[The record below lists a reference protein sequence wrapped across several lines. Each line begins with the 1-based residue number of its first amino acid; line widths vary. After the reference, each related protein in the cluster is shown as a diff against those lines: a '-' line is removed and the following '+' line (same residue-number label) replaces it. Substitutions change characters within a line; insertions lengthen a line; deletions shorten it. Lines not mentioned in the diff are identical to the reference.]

1 MKKLSALLAL
11 LCLVTPA
18 FAQSASQLKRELR
31 QLERAAKKDP
41 TALVAAGNWAS
52 DKGLAKDAKRI
63 FQQALKIDPDN
74 VAANAALG
82 NENVDGK
89 WLTAKV
95 AAEVRQ
101 KAREAEFKSKGM
113 VKVAGAWVA
122 KDQVDDAKKGVFHYD
137 GDCVTKSEYIA
148 LTGDMVRHPITGAL
162 IATKHLPKAEERQ
175 FPIGTEGRWAS
186 EKEAN
191 QYHADRE
198 HPWIVRTNYCNIVST
213 LPIGAIE
220 EMQHPADR
228 GVERVRPFFDLRAAP
243 PSQRPTIVVAS
254 TMDEFKEWGSALGDE
269 TSAFGVFLT
278 LPDGVIRLPV
288 TGQVRPTVTWR
299 EKDWVTRYVQHA
311 SAMAYASALCSGGG
325 EAVPLWML
333 HGFGTV
339 AGRFDNANDA
349 AWFGKQF
356 QAKGGI
362 KNIEAWFNSFAINA
376 EMQPTEIEY
385 NIFHAGLV
393 VAFAAESGNEAALKA
408 LQDFNAAVASGRSKS
423 VAKSVAKFRKVIAD
437 NEDELR
443 KYLQTVIKRGS

>member
-1 MKKLSALLAL
+1 MKKLSALMAL
-11 LCLVTPA
+11 LCFVTPA
-18 FAQSASQLKRELR
+18 FAQSAAQLKRELR
-31 QLERAAKKDP
+31 QMERSAKKDP
-41 TALVAAGNWAS
+41 AALVTAGNWAS
-52 DKGLAKDAKRI
+52 EKGLAKDAKRI
-63 FQQALKIDPDN
+63 FQQALRIDPDN
-74 VAANAALG
+74 TAANAALG

-101 KAREAEFKSKGM
+101 KAREAEFKAKGM
-113 VKVAGAWVA
+113 VRVAGAWVD
-122 KDQVDDAKKGVFHYD
+122 KDQVADAKKGVFHYD
-137 GDCVTKSEYIA
+137 GDCVTKAEYMA
-148 LTGDMVRHPITGAL
+148 LTGDMVRHPITGTL
-162 IATKHLPKAEERQ
+162 IAAKHLSKAEERR
-175 FPIGTEGRWAS
+175 FPIGTEGRWGD

-198 HPWIVRTNYCNIVST
+198 RPWIVRSNYCNLVST

-220 EMQHPADR
+220 QLQHPADR
-228 GVERVRPFFDLRAAP
+228 GVERVRVFFDMRNTS
-243 PSQRPTIVVAS
+243 PSQRPTVVVAS
-254 TMDEFKEWGSALGDE
+254 TMDEFNEWGAALGDE

-278 LPDGVIRLPV
+278 LPDGMIRLPV
-288 TGQVRPTVTWR
+288 TGEVRPAITWR

-311 SAMAYASALCSGGG
+311 AAMAYAAALCADGG

-362 KNIEAWFNSFAINA
+362 KNVEAWFNSFAINP
-376 EMQPTEIEY
+376 EMQTADLEY

-393 VAFAAESGNEAALKA
+393 VAFAAESGNEEALKA
-408 LQDFNAAVASGRSKS
+408 LQDFNAAIASGKSKA

-437 NEDELR
+437 NEDALR
-443 KYLQTVIKRGS
+443 QYLQTVIKRGS